1 MLISRRIVRSRS
13 ALYVDA
19 GYLIA
24 AAATRVTG
32 SSIRRGISVDYTVLL
47 ADLIALVEQRSGL
60 PLLRVYWYDAA
71 RDGKATSAQEEIS
84 LLPRVKLRLGRIGV
98 DGEQKGV
105 DLRIGLDMVGHS
117 RTGAVDTMY
126 LLSGDDDLTEAV
138 DEAQAQG
145 VQVIVLAV
153 PSRTRP
159 AHGVSRHLSVA
170 ADGLEILDAQLLD
183 TSIRPMAATGIEA
196 EVPSATPST
205 SSPTPADIAR
215 IATSAPTPRP
225 VSRPAASD
233 ATLVYSSADPRSSIE
248 SPTAASEEVIDE
260 VAQKTYTAWAGAATS
275 EQRVELRD
283 NRPFVPRD
291 LDRAL
296 LLDLSAAIGEYSLS
310 DAVRFRLRAAFWDAV
325 DVT

>member
-1 MLISRRIVRSRS
+1 MRSRS

-24 AAATRVTG
+24 AAATRLTG
-32 SSIRRGISVDYTVLL
+32 SSIRRGITVDYTSLL
-47 ADLIALVEQRSGL
+47 ADLITMVEQRSGL

-71 RDGKATSAQEEIS
+71 RDGKATSAQEEIA
-84 LLPRVKLRLGRIGV
+84 LLPRVKVRLGRIGV

-153 PSRTRP
+153 PSRTRLG
-159 AHGVSRHLSVA
+159 HGVSRHLSFA

-183 TSIRPMAATGIEA
+183 TSIRPTATVGIELDA
-196 EVPSATPST
+196 PPAPPST

-215 IATSAPTPRP
+215 IATAVPTPRP
-225 VSRPAASD
+225 VPRPTASD
-233 ATLVYSSADPRSSIE
+233 ATLVYSSADPRPAIE
-248 SPTAASEEVIDE
+248 SSAAASDQAIED
-260 VAQKTYTAWAGAATS
+260 VAQKTYTVWAAAATP
-275 EQRVELRD
+275 QQLVELRD
-283 NRPFVPRD
+283 NRPSVPRD

-296 LLDLSAAIGEYSLS
+296 LLDLSAAIGEYTLS
-310 DAVRFRLRAAFWDAV
+310 DNIRFRLRAAFWDAV
-325 DVT
+325 DAT

>member
-1 MLISRRIVRSRS
+1 MRSRS

-159 AHGVSRHLSVA
+159 AHGVSVISRSPPTVLRSS
-170 ADGLEILDAQLLD
+170 
-183 TSIRPMAATGIEA
+183 TRSSSIRPSARWPPPGSRLRCRPRHLRPPLRRPPISRGLRPQHRLRD
-196 EVPSATPST
+196 PSRGRPRAMQRWST
-205 SSPTPADIAR
+205 HRRTLDLQSR
-215 IATSAPTPRP
+215 VRPRP
-225 VSRPAASD
+225 
-233 ATLVYSSADPRSSIE
+233 
-248 SPTAASEEVIDE
+248 
-260 VAQKTYTAWAGAATS
+260 
-275 EQRVELRD
+275 QRR
-283 NRPFVPRD
+283 
-291 LDRAL
+291 
-296 LLDLSAAIGEYSLS
+296 
-310 DAVRFRLRAAFWDAV
+310 
-325 DVT
+325 